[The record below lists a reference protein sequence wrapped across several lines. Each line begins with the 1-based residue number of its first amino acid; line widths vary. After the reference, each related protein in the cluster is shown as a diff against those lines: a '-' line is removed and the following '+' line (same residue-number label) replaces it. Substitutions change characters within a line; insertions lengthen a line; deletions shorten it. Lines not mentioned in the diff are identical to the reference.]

1 MSLIEIAESIG
12 MKTERRQIPVE
23 ELSEFTET
31 GACGTAAVISPIAK
45 IFDPEKNKIYEYCKN
60 GEPGP
65 ASMKLYNKLI
75 SLQSG
80 DEPDLFDWM
89 TIVD

>member
-1 MSLIEIAESIG
+1 
-12 MKTERRQIPVE
+12 MK
-23 ELSEFTET
+23 T

-45 IFDPEKNKIYEYCKN
+45 IFDPEKNQLYEYCKE

-65 ASMKLYNKLI
+65 DSLKLYNKLVAI
-75 SLQSG
+75 QNG
-80 DEPDLFDWM
+80 DENDPFGWI